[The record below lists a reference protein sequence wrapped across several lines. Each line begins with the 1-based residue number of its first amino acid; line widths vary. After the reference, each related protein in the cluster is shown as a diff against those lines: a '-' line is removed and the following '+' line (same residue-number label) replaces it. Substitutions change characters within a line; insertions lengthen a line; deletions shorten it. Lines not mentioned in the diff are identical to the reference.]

1 MSLTDNRDDLFKK
14 QVSRRDALKL
24 GGSALL
30 GAGAGLSS
38 LSSPAWASGAEKSAT
53 YKFGLVLPM
62 TGSNAAFGL
71 DQVKAALMSVDDI
84 NRSKK
89 YGGIKV
95 QAAVEDSQ
103 ADPRVGVEAFNKV
116 VSVAGVPVVIS
127 AWSSVIYALAPLAN
141 REKVLLISDGAA
153 DAQIAHLG
161 HYVVSAFPLNNVDI
175 TALANYLRLE
185 LKHKKAGIIY
195 VNNATGQ
202 FPTKVFKYVF
212 EKAGGKV
219 VSMQS
224 HEPDAT
230 DFTAQ
235 LTKLRAAGPDVI
247 HMHSLVE
254 ETPIIIKQARQLG
267 IKAQLT
273 SYSVAESQLVLSED
287 GSLAD
292 GLLYTA
298 LVPPYSEPKVA
309 TFIRALTARLRRA
322 PNGTPYTLYLYDAP
336 TIVAQAAAYVD
347 KRGWKYTG
355 TNMRR
360 AIDEIKHFDTPLT
373 GETTFT
379 ANGTVLK
386 PVGIK
391 RIEKGSF
398 VYVTRID
405 PGSKLLP
412 YDELTHTF
420 G

>member
-38 LSSPAWASGAEKSAT
+38 LSSPAWASEAEKSAT

-103 ADPRVGVEAFNKV
+103 ANPRVGVEAFNKV

-185 LKHKKAGIIY
+185 LKHKNAGIIY

-202 FPTKVFKYVF
+202 VPTKVFKYVF
-212 EKAGGKV
+212 EKAGGQV

-235 LTKLRAAGPDVI
+235 LTKLRAAGPSCGAAWEQGKGLMAHGTTLSTIRGAIARMRSMTRPSLPRSLLPQHNPSPGQMGRGTLGYAWGRHVTASRR
-247 HMHSLVE
+247 HS
-254 ETPIIIKQARQLG
+254 
-267 IKAQLT
+267 
-273 SYSVAESQLVLSED
+273 
-287 GSLAD
+287 
-292 GLLYTA
+292 TA
-298 LVPPYSEPKVA
+298 PA
-309 TFIRALTARLRRA
+309 RA
-322 PNGTPYTLYLYDAP
+322 PARRGRPPRRRRGRRLQPAAP
-336 TIVAQAAAYVD
+336 AAQSDCAPRAAGSWHA
-347 KRGWKYTG
+347 
-355 TNMRR
+355 
-360 AIDEIKHFDTPLT
+360 PL
-373 GETTFT
+373 
-379 ANGTVLK
+379 
-386 PVGIK
+386 
-391 RIEKGSF
+391 
-398 VYVTRID
+398 
-405 PGSKLLP
+405 
-412 YDELTHTF
+412 
-420 G
+420 